1 MPARQRARPARLD
14 DRSGQRPTSRRA
26 AVAWRCE
33 DRLFGAPT
41 IGHDMRVTDSPP
53 VNVFERE
60 SGAGGRNVD
69 DRSNLASARKSG
81 SGVPVHCWA
90 DGYGLLA

>member
-1 MPARQRARPARLD
+1 
-14 DRSGQRPTSRRA
+14 
-26 AVAWRCE
+26 
-33 DRLFGAPT
+33 
-41 IGHDMRVTDSPP
+41 MRVTDSPP

-69 DRSNLASARKSG
+69 DRSNLASAPKSG

-90 DGYGLLA
+90 DGYELLA

>member
-1 MPARQRARPARLD
+1 MIGPANGRPA
-14 DRSGQRPTSRRA
+14 GGRPSPR
-26 AVAWRCE
+26 RCE

-41 IGHDMRVTDSPP
+41 IGHNMRVTDSPP

-60 SGAGGRNVD
+60 SGAGGLNVD

-90 DGYGLLA
+90 DGYELLA